1 MTIFFDLKEVLEFRH
16 RSRSSHFRDIENG
29 LCTTPIN
36 VGPRSV
42 AWLRSELEVLRSAV
56 IAGKTDTEIRLLV
69 NQLEALR
76 KSDPLKV
83 VGGQQ

>member
-56 IAGKTDTEIRLLV
+56 IAGKSDTEIRLLV
-69 NQLEALR
+69 NQLEASR
-76 KSDPLKV
+76 KTDPLEV
-83 VGGQQ
+83 VGGQP

>member
-1 MTIFFDLKEVLEFRH
+1 MTIFFDLEEVLEYRH
-16 RSRSSHFRDIENG
+16 RSRSSHFRDIKKG

-56 IAGKTDTEIRLLV
+56 IAGKSDTEIKLLV
-69 NQLEALR
+69 RELEESR
-76 KSDPLKV
+76 RTNPLKPL
-83 VGGQQ
+83 GGHQ

>member
-16 RSRSSHFRDIENG
+16 RTRSSHFRDIKNG

-42 AWLRSELEVLRSAV
+42 AWLRSELEALRSAV
-56 IAGKTDTEIRLLV
+56 IAGKTDKEIKLLV
-69 NQLEALR
+69 RELEELR
-76 KSDPLKV
+76 RTNDLKLM
-83 VGGQQ
+83 GGHK